1 MIIKIDTTSAI
12 SYLELA
18 FHIRLFY
25 NRHNNY
31 KDSDRPRGH
40 QRFLKLTWDIGDPT
54 PGAP

>member
-18 FHIRLFY
+18 FHIWLFY